1 VLFLLSQ
8 LVEVAF
14 RRLVPRNLSAAS
26 DSRMMTRFLL
36 CFVAVTFAALGS
48 MRADDTISAVQTRL
62 KTGGFYSGEIT
73 GRYDSDTAAA
83 VTRYQI
89 RNGLQITGK
98 LDAQTRY
105 ALGVSETKPESFTPK
120 FGEDVWRYLRKSDQ
134 EQIKR
139 MVAED
144 AHPKQPDKTAA
155 ANRSTP
161 APPAPAARPPV
172 PPPDAPP
179 AAPPAEVS
187 SEAYNRE
194 RLRDYIAAFV
204 LAGLDPQVGAET
216 EFFAER
222 VNYFGKPGVTRE
234 TIRRD
239 LQRYNAR
246 WPQRGFSLAGELAI
260 TPVNGNLRVTFPLR
274 YELRSGSRHSSG
286 KVWKTLVLEK
296 TGADDLQIVAV
307 NERKT
312 K

>member
-1 VLFLLSQ
+1 
-8 LVEVAF
+8 
-14 RRLVPRNLSAAS
+14 
-26 DSRMMTRFLL
+26 MTRIFL
-36 CFVAVTFAALGS
+36 CFVAVTFASLS
-48 MRADDTISAVQTRL
+48 STRADDTIRAVQSRL

-73 GRYDSDTAAA
+73 GNYDSDTAAA

-105 ALGVSETKPESFTPK
+105 ALGVTDTRPESFTPK

-134 EQIKR
+134 QQINR
-139 MVAED
+139 MIAED
-144 AHPKQPDKTAA
+144 ARPKHSDKTVGP
-155 ANRSTP
+155 NRSTP
-161 APPAPAARPPV
+161 APP
-172 PPPDAPP
+172 PPDVP
-179 AAPPAEVS
+179 AAPPQADVS
-187 SEAYNRE
+187 SDAYNRE
-194 RLRDYIAAFV
+194 RLSDYIGAFV

-246 WPQRGFSLAGELAI
+246 WPQRSFSLAGELAI
-260 TPVNGNLRVTFPLR
+260 NSVNGNLRVTFPLR

-296 TGADDLQIVAV
+296 TGADDLQIVSV

-312 K
+312 N

>member
-1 VLFLLSQ
+1 
-8 LVEVAF
+8 
-14 RRLVPRNLSAAS
+14 
-26 DSRMMTRFLL
+26 MMTRFLL

-48 MRADDTISAVQTRL
+48 LRADDTVRTVQTRL

-89 RNGLQITGK
+89 RNGLQINGK
-98 LDAQTRY
+98 LDAETRY
-105 ALGVSETKPESFTPK
+105 ALGVSDTKPESFTPK

-139 MVAED
+139 MIAED
-144 AHPKQPDKTAA
+144 ARPKQSDKTAA
-155 ANRSTP
+155 LNRSTP
-161 APPAPAARPPV
+161 APPPPDV
-172 PPPDAPP
+172 PPPV
-179 AAPPAEVS
+179 PAEVS
-187 SEAYNRE
+187 SAAFNRE

-260 TPVNGNLRVTFPLR
+260 TSVNGNLRVTFPLR

-296 TGADDLQIVAV
+296 TAGDDLQIVAV